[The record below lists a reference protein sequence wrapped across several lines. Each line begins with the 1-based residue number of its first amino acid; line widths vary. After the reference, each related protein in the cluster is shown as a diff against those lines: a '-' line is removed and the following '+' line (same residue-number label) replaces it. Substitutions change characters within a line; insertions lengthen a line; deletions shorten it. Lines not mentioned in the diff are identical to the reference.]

1 MAIVLITGS
10 SSGIGKL
17 SALEFARRGHRVFAS
32 MRRLESAQYILADAQ
47 KDRLSI
53 EILQLDVT
61 DPVSIGTAVDEVLR
75 REGRLDVLVNNAGFG
90 SFGPVE
96 DYADQEIRDV
106 FETNLFGAIRTT
118 RAVLPAM
125 RAQRSGTVIMVS
137 SISGL
142 RTFPLM
148 AVYSASKF
156 GLEAISNGL
165 RYELKPFGIR
175 IVLVE
180 PGNFNTRAGINM
192 HSPARLRR
200 GSSQVTSDPL
210 YLRLI
215 EKRRTVGASVTFGD
229 AREVA
234 GVIADAGE
242 AANPEA
248 RYLVGKDAEQIFALT
263 SAAFEG
269 MIDDMISISDE
280 E

>member
-1 MAIVLITGS
+1 MAVVLITGS
-10 SSGIGKL
+10 NSGIGKE
-17 SALEFARRGHRVFAS
+17 SAVEFARRGHRVFAS
-32 MRRLESAQYILADAQ
+32 MRRLESAQFLLAEAQ
-47 KDRLSI
+47 KANLTI
-53 EILQLDVT
+53 EVLQLDVT
-61 DPVSIGTAVDEVLR
+61 HSASVTAAVGEVLR

-96 DYADQEIRDV
+96 DYTDDEIRDV
-106 FETNLFGAIRTT
+106 FETNLLGAIRTT
-118 RAVLPAM
+118 RAALPAM
-125 RAQRSGTVIMVS
+125 RAQRSGTIIMVS

-142 RTFPLM
+142 RTFPFM

-175 IVLVE
+175 VVLVE

-192 HSPARLRR
+192 HFPARLRR
-200 GSSQVTSDPL
+200 GSSDVTSDPL

-215 EKRRTVGASVTFGD
+215 KKRRTVAASMTFGD

-234 GVIADAGE
+234 GVIADAGGAE
-242 AANPEA
+242 NPEA
-248 RYLVGKDAEQIFALT
+248 RYLVGKDAEQIVALT
-263 SAAFEG
+263 PPAFER
-269 MIDDMISISDE
+269 MIDDMVRIPDE